1 MSEEQA
7 IRQFVLPR
15 ILPDGHCV
23 ALHQDQGVGIL
34 VHLSCDAQGPRLLGT
49 CLFTPSELS
58 VLAPLLDH
66 YPYFCPYAVL
76 FASFYGSTEEE
87 AVASAHTQL
96 EQARE
101 SGQWDS
107 QMRPLRNVL
116 SRVRLRLK
124 GLGITILSLFETGYT
139 LMPARASRDTSP
151 KTGALRRTRRRR

>member
-34 VHLSCDAQGPRLLGT
+34 VHLSCDAQGPHLLGT
-49 CLFTPSELS
+49 CLFTPSEVS
-58 VLAPLLDH
+58 VLSPLLEH

-76 FASFYGSTEEE
+76 VASFYGSTEK
-87 AVASAHTQL
+87 AAIAHAHAQL

-101 SGQWDS
+101 SGTWDS
-107 QMRPLRNVL
+107 QLRPVRNVL
-116 SRVRLRLK
+116 SRARLRLNR
-124 GLGITILSLFETGYT
+124 LGITILSLFETGVRSV
-139 LMPARASRDTSP
+139 LSKLHNR
-151 KTGALRRTRRRR
+151 G